1 VTGTP
6 LGGDRLPVLWS
17 LNGLRA
23 AGALLVMLYHVNSW
37 NLQVIR
43 GSSAFYTGVGLFFVL
58 SGFVLTWTAQPGTTL
73 GAFYTRR
80 LARILPNHLTAF
92 AAGLAVTV
100 LVVGATVDPVTLLSG
115 AFLVQ
120 AWSPDR
126 EVVFAVNG
134 VAWSL
139 SCEIAFYAAFPALL
153 WALRRMRARTRVAVA
168 AAALVAPV
176 AVALAWPTLIPVLF
190 HLPPARLPEFLL
202 GMVTA
207 LAVREGWR
215 PRVPAWA
222 LLAVLAAC
230 VLGAAAVDVHPTA
243 LTAVLAAIF
252 APLAAGCAWGDID
265 GRNRWALHPAVKLG
279 GALSF
284 SFYLLHELVIKVVVA
299 TPVRGPAAIAAV
311 LVVSAALAF
320 LLWRGVE
327 LPARARILATL
338 PAPAPRLGAAPPPHA
353 PGGRRARHSRPRDV
367 AWSFPL
373 TPAAGTPS
381 AAGVATGAVAPA
393 GAATVGGAPAVA
405 APVAGA
411 PAVAAPAVGAP
422 VASAPPVGAH
432 TVGARATSAPVVGTQ
447 GTSVPTVAAPVTAPV
462 AGAAATRGPTT
473 APAYVATAHGLALTD
488 APRALGAPPTH
499 AAIGSGPST
508 ATGGT
513 TAAGAVGAAALV
525 TAAAFATAGQE
536 AAEHAA
542 AAVGPDAVWA
552 PRTTH
557 VAATAGPGAGE
568 RWTAPAPPARAGST
582 RGGAHADAASWRP
595 PTRPARRPRA

>member
-1 VTGTP
+1 VTGTAH
-6 LGGDRLPVLWS
+6 GGDRLPVLWS

-92 AAGLAVTV
+92 ALGLAVTV

-115 AFLVQ
+115 MLLLQ
-120 AWSPDR
+120 AWSPDGQ
-126 EVVFAVNG
+126 VVFAVNG

-153 WALRRMRARTRVAVA
+153 WALRRMRPRTRLLVAG
-168 AAALVAPV
+168 AALAAPV
-176 AVALAWPTLIPVLF
+176 AVALAWPSLIPLLF

-222 LLAVLAAC
+222 LLAALAAC
-230 VLGAAAVDVHPTA
+230 VLGAAAVDVHPTV
-243 LTAVLAAIF
+243 LTAVLAVVF

-311 LVVSAALAF
+311 LLVSAGLAF

-327 LPARARILATL
+327 LPARARVLATL

-373 TPAAGTPS
+373 TPAAAAAVPAGVP
-381 AAGVATGAVAPA
+381 AGVATAGVVPGAAAVALAGVGAVRVAAGPALERA
-393 GAATVGGAPAVA
+393 GAPGAAGPGAAGQGAAGRGAAVPGAA
-405 APVAGA
+405 APGADAARAGA
-411 PAVAAPAVGAP
+411 PAAA
-422 VASAPPVGAH
+422 H
-432 TVGARATSAPVVGTQ
+432 
-447 GTSVPTVAAPVTAPV
+447 
-462 AGAAATRGPTT
+462 AAATT
-473 APAYVATAHGLALTD
+473 PAYVATAHGLALAD
-488 APRALGAPPTH
+488 VPRALGAAPAH
-499 AAIGSGPST
+499 AAIGSGRSPASAGAPAEGT
-508 ATGGT
+508 A
-513 TAAGAVGAAALV
+513 AAGAVGTAALV
-525 TAAAFATAGQE
+525 
-536 AAEHAA
+536 AA
-542 AAVGPDAVWA
+542 AAVAAAGRPAPEPAAGSARPDDAWA
-552 PRTTH
+552 PRGT
-557 VAATAGPGAGE
+557 PG
-568 RWTAPAPPARAGST
+568 APAP
-582 RGGAHADAASWRP
+582 AASWAAPEPPAASRVTDGDPRPVAAPWRP
-595 PTRPARRPRA
+595 PTGPARRPRA

>member
-1 VTGTP
+1 VTGTAH
-6 LGGDRLPVLWS
+6 GGDRLPVLWS

-58 SGFVLTWTAQPGTTL
+58 SGFVLTWTAQPGTTV

-92 AAGLAVTV
+92 ALGLAVTV
-100 LVVGATVDPVTLLSG
+100 LVVGTQVDLGTVLAGV
-115 AFLVQ
+115 FLVQ
-120 AWSPDR
+120 AWSPDGQ
-126 EVVFAVNG
+126 VVFAVNG

-153 WALRRMRARTRVAVA
+153 WALRRMRPRTRVLVA
-168 AAALVAPV
+168 GAALAAPV
-176 AVALAWPTLIPVLF
+176 AVALAWPSLIALLF

-230 VLGAAAVDVHPTA
+230 VLGAAAVDVHPTV
-243 LTAVLAAIF
+243 LTAVLAVIF

-311 LVVSAALAF
+311 LVVSAGLAF

-327 LPARARILATL
+327 LPARARVLATL

-353 PGGRRARHSRPRDV
+353 PGGRRPRHSRPRDV

-373 TPAAGTPS
+373 TPAAGT
-381 AAGVATGAVAPA
+381 AVAPA
-393 GAATVGGAPAVA
+393 GLAPAGVGAALGA
-405 APVAGA
+405 APVAAVAVGATPAAAVPAGASPVAQPAGAPVPAVAVAAAGASGAGA
-411 PAVAAPAVGAP
+411 PAPA
-422 VASAPPVGAH
+422 H
-432 TVGARATSAPVVGTQ
+432 
-447 GTSVPTVAAPVTAPV
+447 
-462 AGAAATRGPTT
+462 AATTT
-473 APAYVATAHGLALTD
+473 PAYVATAHGLALAD
-488 APRALGAPPTH
+488 VPRALGSAPAH
-499 AAIGSGPST
+499 AAIGSGRSPALAGAAAEGT
-508 ATGGT
+508 AV
-513 TAAGAVGAAALV
+513 AGAVGTAALV
-525 TAAAFATAGQE
+525 
-536 AAEHAA
+536 AA
-542 AAVGPDAVWA
+542 AAVATAGRPAPEHAAGPADADDPWA
-552 PRTTH
+552 PRGTPEP
-557 VAATAGPGAGE
+557 AAPALSWAAPE
-568 RWTAPAPPARAGST
+568 PPAPPRAAS
-582 RGGAHADAASWRP
+582 GGTQADAAPWRP
-595 PTRPARRPRA
+595 PTGPARRPRA

>member
-1 VTGTP
+1 MGTAH
-6 LGGDRLPVLWS
+6 GGDRLPVLWS

-92 AAGLAVTV
+92 AIGLAVTV
-100 LVVGATVDPVTLLSG
+100 LVVGATVDPATVLSG
-115 AFLVQ
+115 MFLVQ
-120 AWSPDR
+120 AWSPDGQ
-126 EVVFAVNG
+126 VVFAVNG

-153 WALRRMRARTRVAVA
+153 WALRRMQPRTRVLVA
-168 AAALVAPV
+168 GAALAAPV
-176 AVALAWPTLIPVLF
+176 AVALVWPSLIPLLF

-230 VLGAAAVDVHPTA
+230 VLGAAAVDVHPTV

-299 TPVRGPAAIAAV
+299 TPVRGPAAISVV
-311 LVVSAALAF
+311 LVVSAGLAF

-327 LPARARILATL
+327 LPARARILAAV
-338 PAPAPRLGAAPPPHA
+338 PAPAPRLGAAPPAHA
-353 PGGRRARHSRPRDV
+353 PGGRRARHSRPREV

-373 TPAAGTPS
+373 TPGAGL
-381 AAGVATGAVAPA
+381 AAVAVPA
-393 GAATVGGAPAVA
+393 G
-405 APVAGA
+405 
-411 PAVAAPAVGAP
+411 
-422 VASAPPVGAH
+422 
-432 TVGARATSAPVVGTQ
+432 
-447 GTSVPTVAAPVTAPV
+447 SVPAGSVPASGPGAGPAP
-462 AGAAATRGPTT
+462 GRGTT
-473 APAYVATAHGLALTD
+473 ATTPGYVATAHGLALTD
-488 APRALGAPPTH
+488 VPRALEPAPAH
-499 AAIGSGPST
+499 AAIAAGPS
-508 ATGGT
+508 
-513 TAAGAVGAAALV
+513 AAEGAVGTAALV
-525 TAAAFATAGQE
+525 AVAAVVAAGRP
-536 AAEHAA
+536 AAEHADEAVRSRDARAVAGRPPADDGA
-542 AAVGPDAVWA
+542 AWA
-552 PRTTH
+552 
-557 VAATAGPGAGE
+557 
-568 RWTAPAPPARAGST
+568 APEPPARQRAAADGAPTPGARWHPPAGPS
-582 RGGAHADAASWRP
+582 
-595 PTRPARRPRA
+595 RRPRA

>member
-1 VTGTP
+1 MTGTATARAD
-6 LGGDRLPVLWS
+6 GGLPVLWS

-37 NLQVIR
+37 NLQVLR

-73 GAFYTRR
+73 RAFYTRR

-92 AAGLAVTV
+92 AIGLAVTV

-139 SCEIAFYAAFPALL
+139 SCEIAFYAAFPALI
-153 WALRRMRARTRVAVA
+153 WALRRMRARTRAVVAGL
-168 AAALVAPV
+168 ALAAPV

-222 LLAVLAAC
+222 LLVVLAAC
-230 VLGAAAVDVHPTA
+230 VLGAAAVEVHPTV
-243 LTAVLAAIF
+243 LTAVLAVIF

-265 GRNRWALHPAVKLG
+265 GRNRWALHPVVKLG

-299 TPVRGPAAIAAV
+299 TPVRGPAAIAVV
-311 LVVSAALAF
+311 LAVSAGLAF

-327 LPARARILATL
+327 LPARARILAAL

-353 PGGRRARHSRPRDV
+353 PGGRRPRHSRPREV

-373 TPAAGTPS
+373 TPGVGTP
-381 AAGVATGAVAPA
+381 AVAWA
-393 GAATVGGAPAVA
+393 GAAVPG
-405 APVAGA
+405 
-411 PAVAAPAVGAP
+411 AAPAPPAAPAPAP
-422 VASAPPVGAH
+422 VPVPVPVG
-432 TVGARATSAPVVGTQ
+432 TVPAVDAFAPEHAT
-447 GTSVPTVAAPVTAPV
+447 TS
-462 AGAAATRGPTT
+462 RE
-473 APAYVATAHGLALTD
+473 YVATAHGLALADTPLALAA
-488 APRALGAPPTH
+488 APVH
-499 AAIGSGPST
+499 AAIG
-508 ATGGT
+508 AGGSPAADGAA
-513 TAAGAVGAAALV
+513 AAGAMGTAALV
-525 TAAAFATAGQE
+525 
-536 AAEHAA
+536 AA
-542 AAVGPDAVWA
+542 AAVATGGRPAAEPGTTRPDDAWA
-552 PRTTH
+552 PRPQP
-557 VAATAGPGAGE
+557 APATAGTG
-568 RWTAPAPPARAGST
+568 TAWAAPEPPARH
-582 RGGAHADAASWRP
+582 HADGARGDAAPWQP
-595 PTRPARRPRA
+595 PTRPARRPRV

>member
-1 VTGTP
+1 VTSTATARAH
-6 LGGDRLPVLWS
+6 GGLPVLWS

-80 LARILPNHLTAF
+80 LARILPNHLTAL
-92 AAGLAVTV
+92 AIGLAVTV

-126 EVVFAVNG
+126 DVVFAVNG

-153 WALRRMRARTRVAVA
+153 WGLRRMRARTRAVVAG
-168 AAALVAPV
+168 AALAAPV

-222 LLAVLAAC
+222 LLGVLAAC
-230 VLGAAAVDVHPTA
+230 VLGAAAVDVHPTV
-243 LTAVLAAIF
+243 LTAVLAVIF

-265 GRNRWALHPAVKLG
+265 GGNRWALHPVVKLG

-299 TPVRGPAAIAAV
+299 TPVRGPAAIALV

-338 PAPAPRLGAAPPPHA
+338 PAPAPRLGAAGPPHA
-353 PGGRRARHSRPRDV
+353 PGGRRARHSRPRVV

-373 TPAAGTPS
+373 TPGFGTPAVTWAGAAAGS
-381 AAGVATGAVAPA
+381 GAAVGSGAVAGSLRVAGPVPTPA
-393 GAATVGGAPAVA
+393 PGTPPAASPVPVRASAPDDLRAPVPAASAPVA
-405 APVAGA
+405 APV
-411 PAVAAPAVGAP
+411 
-422 VASAPPVGAH
+422 SAP
-432 TVGARATSAPVVGTQ
+432 TTDAP
-447 GTSVPTVAAPVTAPV
+447 
-462 AGAAATRGPTT
+462 TREHTT
-473 APAYVATAHGLALTD
+473 AREYVATAHGLALADTPLALAA
-488 APRALGAPPTH
+488 APVH
-499 AAIGSGPST
+499 AAIGAGASPATEGT
-508 ATGGT
+508 A
-513 TAAGAVGAAALV
+513 AAGAMGTAALV
-525 TAAAFATAGQE
+525 
-536 AAEHAA
+536 AA
-542 AAVGPDAVWA
+542 AAVATGRSAHEPVGTGHPDDAWATRPVPSPAPTGSAAWAAPEPPPRHRADGDGTRPDAA
-552 PRTTH
+552 P
-557 VAATAGPGAGE
+557 
-568 RWTAPAPPARAGST
+568 WQ
-582 RGGAHADAASWRP
+582 P
-595 PTRPARRPRA
+595 PTGPSRRTAR

>member
-1 VTGTP
+1 MGTP
-6 LGGDRLPVLWS
+6 HGGDRLPVLWS

-58 SGFVLTWTAQPGTTL
+58 SGFVLTWTAQPGTTV

-92 AAGLAVTV
+92 ALGLGVTV
-100 LVVGATVDPVTLLSG
+100 LVVGATVDPGTLLAG
-115 AFLVQ
+115 TFLVQ
-120 AWSPDR
+120 AWSPDGQ
-126 EVVFAVNG
+126 VVFAVNG

-153 WALRRMRARTRVAVA
+153 WALRRMQPRTRVLVA
-168 AAALVAPV
+168 GAALAAPV
-176 AVALAWPTLIPVLF
+176 AVALAWPSLIALLF

-215 PRVPAWA
+215 PRVPAGV

-230 VLGAAAVDVHPTA
+230 VLGAAAVDVHPTV
-243 LTAVLAAIF
+243 LTAVLAVIF

-311 LVVSAALAF
+311 LAVSAGLAF

-327 LPARARILATL
+327 LPARARILAAL

-353 PGGRRARHSRPRDV
+353 PGGRRARHSRPREV

-373 TPAAGTPS
+373 TPAAGL
-381 AAGVATGAVAPA
+381 AAVAVPA
-393 GAATVGGAPAVA
+393 GAGV
-405 APVAGA
+405 PVAGTRA
-411 PAVAAPAVGAP
+411 SEAADRV
-422 VASAPPVGAH
+422 H
-432 TVGARATSAPVVGTQ
+432 AT
-447 GTSVPTVAAPVTAPV
+447 
-462 AGAAATRGPTT
+462 TT
-473 APAYVATAHGLALTD
+473 TGYVATAAPAHGTTTTGYVATSGGLALAEVPRSLEP
-488 APRALGAPPTH
+488 APVH
-499 AAIGSGPST
+499 AAIGAGPASAESAST
-508 ATGGT
+508 LGT
-513 TAAGAVGAAALV
+513 AALV
-525 TAAAFATAGQE
+525 
-536 AAEHAA
+536 AA
-542 AAVGPDAVWA
+542 AAVATGGHPAEQATDAAWSHDERPVAGRPADGPTGAWA
-552 PRTTH
+552 APEPPAPQRVSAGDPRT
-557 VAATAGPGAGE
+557 PGA
-568 RWTAPAPPARAGST
+568 P
-582 RGGAHADAASWRP
+582 WRP
-595 PTRPARRPRA
+595 PERPSRRARA